1 MFNERKFAYVGVA
14 MDRGDEMILT
24 LMRDLKEHCPHL
36 YPVRGISRTE
46 IVYKGLVPIEEARSL
61 KTLVDASPYGTG
73 YTRIIMD
80 GRDIYDKRN
89 MKRLFPYM

>member
-36 YPVRGISRTE
+36 YPVKGSSRTE
-46 IVYKGLVPIEEARSL
+46 IVYK
-61 KTLVDASPYGTG
+61 
-73 YTRIIMD
+73 
-80 GRDIYDKRN
+80 
-89 MKRLFPYM
+89 